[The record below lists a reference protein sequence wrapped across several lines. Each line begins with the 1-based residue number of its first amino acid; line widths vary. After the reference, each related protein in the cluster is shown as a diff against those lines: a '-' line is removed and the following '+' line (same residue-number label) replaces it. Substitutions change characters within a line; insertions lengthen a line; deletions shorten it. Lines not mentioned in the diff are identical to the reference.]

1 MQILKTQQGTVMLDA
16 YIYDGL
22 RSPFGRHGGALAT
35 VRPDDLIAT
44 VMKTLVEKHQLPND
58 IFDEVLI
65 GNTNQAGEDSRNIA
79 RNAALLAGL
88 DVKTPGQTVNR
99 LCASGLSTVIDAAR
113 SITCNEGDIFLAG
126 GVESMTRAPFV
137 FAKTEQPFSREFK
150 VFDTTIGSRFPNPLL
165 TKEFGSD
172 SMPQT
177 GDNVAR
183 KYGITRE
190 AADKFAAASQAKYQA
205 AKQAGFFDDE
215 ITPIM
220 VSQGKKLPEKAIAKD
235 EHPRASSTVE
245 ALQKLKPL
253 NENGVVTAGNASGIN
268 DGAAALIIGSKQ
280 AEEKLGFKP
289 IAKIL
294 SSGAMGVE
302 PNIMGVGPVEA
313 IKLALKRANLSL
325 DDMSIIEINEAF
337 ASQVLG
343 CLKGLDID
351 FDDKRVNPN
360 GGAIAVGHPLGAS
373 GARLALS
380 TARELQ
386 RTGEKYAVVSLC
398 IGIGQGLA
406 MVIERV

>member
-1 MQILKTQQGTVMLDA
+1 MLDA

-44 VMKTLVEKHQLPND
+44 VMKDLVEKHQLPSD

-113 SITCNEGDIFLAG
+113 AITCNEGDIFLAG

-190 AADKFAAASQAKYQA
+190 EADKFAAASQAKYQA

-220 VSQGKKLPEKAIAKD
+220 VSQGKKLPEKAISDD

-253 NENGVVTAGNASGIN
+253 NHEGVVTAGNASGIN

-313 IKLALKRANLSL
+313 IKLSLKRAKLTL

>member
-1 MQILKTQQGTVMLDA
+1 MLDA

-44 VMKTLVEKHQLPND
+44 VMKDLVEKHQLPND

-88 DVKTPGQTVNR
+88 DVTTPGQTVNR

-150 VFDTTIGSRFPNPLL
+150 VFDTTIGSRFPNPIL

-190 AADKFAAASQAKYQA
+190 EADKFAAASQAKYQA
-205 AKQAGFFDDE
+205 AKQAGFFDEE
-215 ITPIM
+215 ITPII
-220 VSQGKKLPEKAIAKD
+220 VSQGKKLTEKAITED

-253 NENGVVTAGNASGIN
+253 NNEGVVTAGNASGIN

-313 IKLALKRANLSL
+313 IKLALKRAELTL

-343 CLKGLDID
+343 CLKGLEID

>member
-1 MQILKTQQGTVMLDA
+1 MLNA

-22 RSPFGRHGGALAT
+22 RSPFGRHAGALAT

-44 VMKTLVEKHQLPND
+44 VMKDLVEKHQLPSD

-190 AADKFAAASQAKYQA
+190 EADKFAAASQAKYQA
-205 AKQAGFFDDE
+205 AKQTGFFDEE

-220 VSQGKKLPEKAIAKD
+220 VSQGKKLPEKAIAED

-253 NENGVVTAGNASGIN
+253 NNEGVVTAGNASGIN

-313 IKLALKRANLSL
+313 IKLALKRANLTL